1 MTVDVRLDR
10 RTALVTGGSSGLGL
24 AIAKTLHD
32 QGAAVAL
39 LARNAAPL
47 KTAEKEL
54 SGGDAAPLMTV
65 TADVEDTAAVTEALH
80 QVQMWSG
87 QLDILVNCAGP
98 RLAQAPLIDTDE
110 AVLGNCVNTKLLGYM
125 RVARAALPFL
135 KNSSSGR
142 IINVAGI
149 TAHSLV
155 PDAAVTG
162 ITNSAVVTMTS
173 YLAAEAVQQ
182 GVLVNAVSPGMSLTS
197 GHLERHE
204 ATATEKGISADEVR
218 ARIISS
224 LGIRLRRWANPD
236 EIAAVVLFLASDLA
250 SYVSGQ
256 VIRIDGGFGTLV
268 G

>member
-1 MTVDVRLDR
+1 MTADIRLDG

-47 KTAEKEL
+47 KEAEKEL
-54 SGGDAAPLMTV
+54 SGGGAPVMTV
-65 TADVEDTAAVTEALH
+65 TADVQDSASVTEALR
-80 QVQMWSG
+80 QVQAWSG

-98 RLAQAPLIDTDE
+98 RLAQTPLLDTDE
-110 AVLGNCVNTKLLGYM
+110 AVLGSVVSTKLLGYL

-135 KNSSSGR
+135 EASTSGR
-142 IINVAGI
+142 IINVAGV

-155 PDAAVTG
+155 PGAAVTG
-162 ITNSAVVTMTS
+162 ITNSAVVTLTS
-173 YLAAEAVQQ
+173 YLAAEAAQM

-204 ATATEKGISADEVR
+204 AVAAQKGISSDEVR
-218 ARIISS
+218 AGIVSS
-224 LGIRLRRWANPD
+224 LGIRLRRWGNPD

-256 VIRIDGGFGTLV
+256 VIRVDGGFGTLV
-268 G
+268 A